1 MIKILIE
8 GHPLMIRL
16 TLVVVLPSVSVG
28 IIITMIMTMSSI
40 SVCVVILIIITTRIS
55 INCQILDLTTAGQY
69 YNGDD
74 DFSMA
79 GEKNHD

>member
-1 MIKILIE
+1 MIKILTE
-8 GHPLMIRL
+8 GRPLMIRL
-16 TLVVVLPSVSVG
+16 TLVVVLPSVG
-28 IIITMIMTMSSI
+28 IIITVIMTKSSI